1 MARAGTPTRLALDRW
16 AEILGIDPRHFNQ
29 ITTDAKP
36 ATVCSQVWKQFA
48 WQEANQVGRE
58 DVALAIQQAEL
69 MIEDYVGY
77 NLLPA
82 WTVDERVT
90 VAKAAIPEVINVAL
104 LNARRFQPTF
114 KTRNGHVVSG
124 GIEAKVVIEAGAA
137 VVYTDVDGDGYPET
151 ATITATIP
159 ASVSITNTQEVA
171 VYFPGEAA
179 HDDWEIRP
187 LNSPLTHRRSVT
199 IVGSTIT
206 IVMQRELLVD
216 PDLVNAL
223 QPVAVDGDVDAN
235 FLATVDVYQHRNSP
249 EQQVTLMWSP
259 REGDDCNCGDTTC
272 PTCAHST
279 QAGCL
284 LAQDFRSGI
293 FSFRP
298 GAFDS
303 SDETFS
309 ALAPAVG
316 RVPDNLRVWYYS
328 GLQSHRRDAPLLE
341 MDAQW
346 ERAVSYL
353 SMTLLTRPLCG
364 CNNIQDLA
372 KRMTQDV
379 AAQVAGGDSS
389 LSFQLSDRAID
400 SPWGTMRGA
409 IFAWNLANSM
419 SDRKIGEAVAL

>member
-1 MARAGTPTRLALDRW
+1 MARAGTPTRLPLDRW
-16 AEILGIDPRHFNQ
+16 AELLGIDPRHFNQ
-29 ITTDAKP
+29 ITTAAKP
-36 ATVCSQVWKQFA
+36 ATVCSAVWKQFA
-48 WQEANQVGRE
+48 WQETDQVGRE

-77 NLLPA
+77 NLIPA

-90 VAKAAIPEVINVAL
+90 VTKAAIPEVINVSL
-104 LNARRFQPTF
+104 LNARRFNMTF
-114 KTRNGHVVSG
+114 KTRNGHIVSG
-124 GIEAKVVIEAGAA
+124 GIESKMVIEAGAA
-137 VVYTDVDGDGYPET
+137 VVYTDEDGDGYPET

-159 ASVSITNTQEVA
+159 ASVGITDTQEVA
-171 VYFPGEAA
+171 VYSPGEDA
-179 HDDWEIRP
+179 HDDWELRP
-187 LNSPLTHRRSVT
+187 LNNPLNRRRSVT
-199 IVGSTIT
+199 IVGATIT

-223 QPVAVDGDVDAN
+223 EPVAVDGNVDGN
-235 FLATVDVYQHRNSP
+235 FLTTVDVYWHRNSP

-284 LAQDFRSGI
+284 LTQDFRQGI

-298 GAFDS
+298 ATFDS
-303 SDETFS
+303 DAETFR
-309 ALAPAVG
+309 LVQPAVG
-316 RVPDNLRVWYYS
+316 RVPDHLRAWYYS
-328 GLQSHRRDAPLLE
+328 GLQSERRDAPRLE

-346 ERAVSYL
+346 ERAVTYL
-353 SMTLLTRPLCG
+353 SITLLTRPVCG
-364 CNNIQDLA
+364 CNNIQNLA
-372 KRMTQDV
+372 KRMTEDL
-379 AAQVAGGDSS
+379 AAQISAGETSQ
-389 LSFQLSDRAID
+389 SFQLSDRIID

-419 SDRKIGEAVAL
+419 SDRRIGQAVAL